1 MGVYTY
7 INKDAKRGAA
17 GAVPEMFWARG
28 RCALDG
34 VARLWYTGIGD
45 PKRMAS
51 KCRGLFPRPFSY
63 LRGLSLRGPSRP
75 VGESGSDNLRDE
87 HYLLVFV
94 LHEQSDPIS
103 YEIERYEQSL
113 RDKSLPDIPLH
124 SGPLLTGHEGYEDM
138 PLAGRRRLL
147 SSFRVLFR
155 NLPVRHACV
164 ALRLSEYGNIGHVE
178 AAMRRS
184 IANFLFDNLGYF
196 QGFDDVKIYY
206 DNGQRTIAH
215 ALHRAMDFALAK
227 NAVVYRAAVPENYR
241 LSQAADYI
249 CTMELVALRY
259 RDGEPSATD
268 EKFFGSW
275 SQFKKGILREMRAKR
290 V

>member
-1 MGVYTY
+1 M
-7 INKDAKRGAA
+7 
-17 GAVPEMFWARG
+17 WAP
-28 RCALDG
+28 C
-34 VARLWYTGIGD
+34 
-45 PKRMAS
+45 
-51 KCRGLFPRPFSY
+51 PR
-63 LRGLSLRGPSRP
+63 
-75 VGESGSDNLRDE
+75 
-87 HYLLVFV
+87 
-94 LHEQSDPIS
+94 Q
-103 YEIERYEQSL
+103 
-113 RDKSLPDIPLH
+113 
-124 SGPLLTGHEGYEDM
+124 
-138 PLAGRRRLL
+138 
-147 SSFRVLFR
+147 
-155 NLPVRHACV
+155 
-164 ALRLSEYGNIGHVE
+164 
-178 AAMRRS
+178 
-184 IANFLFDNLGYF
+184 LFDNLEYF

>member
-1 MGVYTY
+1 M
-7 INKDAKRGAA
+7 K
-17 GAVPEMFWARG
+17 E
-28 RCALDG
+28 L
-34 VARLWYTGIGD
+34 
-45 PKRMAS
+45 
-51 KCRGLFPRPFSY
+51 
-63 LRGLSLRGPSRP
+63 SRP
-75 VGESGSDNLRDE
+75 VDESGSDSLRDK
-87 HYLLVFV
+87 HYLLALV
-94 LHEQSDPIS
+94 LHEQSDPIT

-113 RDKSLPDIPLH
+113 RDKGLPGISLH
-124 SGPLLTGHEGYEDM
+124 SGLLLTGHGGYEGM
-138 PLAGRRRLL
+138 PLADRKRLL
-147 SSFRVLFR
+147 SSFRILFR
-155 NLPVRHACV
+155 NLPVRHVCA

-215 ALHRAMDFALAK
+215 ALHKAMDFALAK

>member
-1 MGVYTY
+1 
-7 INKDAKRGAA
+7 
-17 GAVPEMFWARG
+17 
-28 RCALDG
+28 
-34 VARLWYTGIGD
+34 
-45 PKRMAS
+45 
-51 KCRGLFPRPFSY
+51 
-63 LRGLSLRGPSRP
+63 
-75 VGESGSDNLRDE
+75 
-87 HYLLVFV
+87 
-94 LHEQSDPIS
+94 
-103 YEIERYEQSL
+103 
-113 RDKSLPDIPLH
+113 
-124 SGPLLTGHEGYEDM
+124 M
-138 PLAGRRRLL
+138 PLADRKRLL

-155 NLPVRHACV
+155 NLPARHVCA
-164 ALRLSEYGNIGHVE
+164 ALRLSEYGNMGHVE
-178 AAMRRS
+178 AAMRRGT
-184 IANFLFDNLGYF
+184 ANLLFDNLGYF

-227 NAVVYRAAVPENYR
+227 DAVVYRAAVPENYR

-275 SQFKKGILREMRAKR
+275 SQFKKGILREIRAKR